1 MPQRRFFRGSQ
12 RILTN
17 KRRGS
22 PATLNTFSSPTDPE
36 GRKELLV
43 ISRWAARIKQK
54 SDHRIGANT
63 AHTNTSQNKIRAIR
77 MACCSID
84 LSILVNQG
92 PSARKRCRIILAN
105 ARLGSSSHGDALIRK
120 QLEQTAQSIRKT
132 QRVLLLNKEPVFA
145 VSTQLFY

>member
-1 MPQRRFFRGSQ
+1 M
-12 RILTN
+12 
-17 KRRGS
+17 
-22 PATLNTFSSPTDPE
+22 
-36 GRKELLV
+36 GRKDQAKERP
-43 ISRWAARIKQK
+43 SNWRKYSAHKYHPKQF
-54 SDHRIGANT
+54 
-63 AHTNTSQNKIRAIR
+63 RAIR
-77 MACCSID
+77 MACFSID

-92 PSARKRCRIILAN
+92 PSARKRCRIILAD